1 MSVPF
6 SPIRSFVRRDSRFTR
21 AQKEAIENDWNRYV
35 LPRCDGRA
43 ALVESFG
50 RKSPVTLEIGSGD
63 GTCVLELAVQRPDEN
78 FVAVEVHRP
87 GLGRLLNRAKSGRL
101 SNIRVS
107 DQDIFELIDPAI
119 EPLFEKIMIFFPDP
133 WPKRRHHKRRMLQ
146 ARFFDL
152 MESRLHRH
160 GRMFVATDSRS
171 YADSILKTMESLP
184 RWVNLAGA
192 GQFAPRAAFRPI
204 TRFESR
210 ALAAGATVFDFC
222 FARR

>member
-6 SPIRSFVRRDSRFTR
+6 SPIRSFVRRDSRLTR
-21 AQKEAIENDWNRYV
+21 AQREAIEQDWHRYV
-35 LPRCDGRA
+35 LPRCDGRGT
-43 ALVESFG
+43 LQQSFG

-63 GTCVLELAVQRPDEN
+63 GTCVLELAVQRPNED
-78 FVAVEVHRP
+78 FLAVEVHRP
-87 GLGRLLNRAKSGRL
+87 GLGRLINRAKSGGL

-107 DQDIFELIDPAI
+107 DQDVFELIDAAK
-119 EPLFEKIMIFFPDP
+119 EPLFEKVMIFFPDP

-146 ARFFDL
+146 AKFFDFL
-152 MESRLHRH
+152 ECKLHRH
-160 GRMFVATDSRS
+160 GRVFIATDSRS
-171 YADSILKTMESLP
+171 YANSILATMANLP

-192 GQFAPRAAFRPI
+192 GRLAPRAAFRPI
-204 TRFESR
+204 TKFESN

>member
-21 AQKEAIENDWNRYV
+21 AQKEAIEQDWDRYA
-35 LPRCDGRA
+35 LSRCDGTA
-43 ALVESFG
+43 ALVASFG
-50 RKSPVTLEIGSGD
+50 RQSVVSLEIGSGD
-63 GTCVLELAVQRPDEN
+63 GTCILELAVQRPDED
-78 FVAVEVHRP
+78 FLAVDVHRP
-87 GLGRLLNRAKSGRL
+87 GLGRLLNRAKSGGL

-119 EPLFEKIMIFFPDP
+119 EPLFEKVMIFFPDP
-133 WPKRRHHKRRMLQ
+133 WPKTRHRKRRMLQ
-146 ARFFDL
+146 ARFFDFL
-152 MESRLHRH
+152 ECKLHRH
-160 GRMFVATDSRS
+160 GRVFIATDSRS
-171 YADSILKTMESLP
+171 YANSILKTMEGLP

-204 TRFESR
+204 TKFESK
-210 ALAAGATVFDFC
+210 ALAAGTTVFDFC